1 MSFATWFL
9 FFITETA
16 LSFVP
21 GPAVLFVVGTGL
33 RHGLRASIGAN
44 LGVLSGNTT
53 YFIASALGLG
63 LVIAKAAPVFV
74 VLKWLG
80 AAYLVWLG
88 IQSLRAA
95 PPLVASTPGVA
106 SEDAAPSTDDASA
119 APGTSAPA
127 AIPAPRARL
136 TPFVAWRTAL
146 LLQLGNPK
154 AILFFTALVPQ
165 FVHPE
170 SRMSVPLQIL
180 ILGVT
185 SVVSEFFVLLGY
197 GALAAHAAAATRD
210 STLLVRFE
218 RASGVCLLGCAA
230 LALAA

>member
-1 MSFATWFL
+1 MTFATWFL

-95 PPLVASTPGVA
+95 PKAQPIEGEPTDAA
-106 SEDAAPSTDDASA
+106 SEAKPV
-119 APGTSAPA
+119 
-127 AIPAPRARL
+127 APRAKL
-136 TPFVAWRTAL
+136 TPFAAWRTAL
-146 LLQLGNPK
+146 FLQLGNPK

-170 SRMSVPLQIL
+170 SKLGVPMQIL

-185 SVVSEFFVLLGY
+185 SVVSEFFVLLAY
-197 GALAAHAAAATRD
+197 GALAARAAAATQDTR
-210 STLLVRFE
+210 LLARFE